1 MTNLLVKLFIKKEAE
16 LPAAQRKAAYGTLA
30 ARVGIVAN
38 LLLSGTKFAAGF
50 FAGSAA
56 LISDAANNLSDILS
70 SLVSLVGFKL
80 AAKPADEKHPF
91 GHGRYE
97 YIVSLAISFLVLIMG
112 VDLLKNGIAKIIHP
126 APVLASPLLIVIL
139 AACVIVKLWL
149 GIFNLSLA
157 KRADITALKAVA
169 KDAFGDCLST
179 AAVLLS
185 IVLEKL
191 FDWRVDGYV
200 AVAVSLLVIWGGIS
214 IFRDSVNPL
223 LGKPAKKE
231 TAQELTAFMCGF
243 DARILGVHDLV
254 LHDYGMGRIF
264 AVAHAEVPA
273 QCSLVEIHEVMD
285 ALEKAAGERF
295 GIHLVLHTDPVDT
308 QNRQLEQLKKAV
320 ETIARSMDEHYSVHD
335 FRLSDDGEEMAF
347 DLVIDS
353 DIQQESEKIA
363 QLLEQRIIAVVG
375 EKPRA
380 KIQVEFSFTER

>member
-1 MTNLLVKLFIKKEAE
+1 MTNLLVKLFIRKEAE

-223 LGKPAKKE
+223 LG
-231 TAQELTAFMCGF
+231 
-243 DARILGVHDLV
+243 
-254 LHDYGMGRIF
+254 
-264 AVAHAEVPA
+264 
-273 QCSLVEIHEVMD
+273 
-285 ALEKAAGERF
+285 
-295 GIHLVLHTDPVDT
+295 
-308 QNRQLEQLKKAV
+308 
-320 ETIARSMDEHYSVHD
+320 
-335 FRLSDDGEEMAF
+335 
-347 DLVIDS
+347 
-353 DIQQESEKIA
+353 
-363 QLLEQRIIAVVG
+363 
-375 EKPRA
+375 
-380 KIQVEFSFTER
+380 